1 MFIGID
7 LGTSSVK
14 MILVDHDQ
22 NILATSD
29 SPLTVQNPKDGYS
42 EQNPQEWI
50 NATVECLE
58 SLKNKKPKEL
68 SETISISISGHM
80 HGATLIDKS
89 ANVIRPCILWNDT
102 RSHKECEE
110 FENQSFDV
118 RSISGNITMPGF
130 TAPKIN
136 WLKNNEIES
145 FKKISKVLL
154 PKDFLRCY
162 LTGEYYSEMS
172 DASGTLWLDVKKRQ
186 WSEKLLSC
194 SELDFKHMPTLVE
207 GNEETGTLKNSIKD
221 KFGFNNNVFVVGGAG
236 DNAAAA
242 VGMGIVD
249 QKQSFIS
256 LGTSGVFFT
265 PTQNFLSNTGDAVHS
280 FCHCLP
286 NKWHLMSVMLSASN
300 CLDWICSITNTS
312 ITDALNNVEKYFND
326 PSLVAN
332 SSFFLPYLSG
342 ERTPHNDPHIRGS
355 FHAMKT
361 TTDVTNMQYA
371 VIEGVSFGILD
382 GVNSILKVNDN
393 FEKIFMVGGGSRSSF
408 WIQLLSTLL
417 NKKLSV
423 CDQSEYGA
431 ALGVA
436 RLAMHSDDGIQN
448 KEDIIKEI
456 KIGKSYSPSPNK
468 TDMLLKRY
476 QIWKDLYSTNKNIA
490 SNLISL

>member
-7 LGTSSVK
+7 LGTSSLK
-14 MILVDHDQ
+14 MILVDHEQ

-29 SPLTVQNPKDGYS
+29 SPVTVQNPKDGYS
-42 EQNPQEWI
+42 EQHPEDWI
-50 NATVECLE
+50 NATLECLE
-58 SLKNKKPKEL
+58 NLKSKKPKEFT
-68 SETISISISGHM
+68 ETISIGISGHM

-89 ANVIRPCILWNDT
+89 GDVIRPCILWNDT

-110 FENQSFDV
+110 FESQSIDV

-136 WLKNNEIES
+136 WVKNNEVES
-145 FKKISKVLL
+145 FKKINKVLL
-154 PKDFLRCY
+154 PKDYLRFY

-172 DASGTLWLDVKKRQ
+172 DASGTLWLDVKERK

-194 SELDFKHMPTLVE
+194 SDLDIKHMPTLEE
-207 GNEETGTLKNSIKD
+207 GNQETGILKNSIKD
-221 KFGFNNNVFVVGGAG
+221 KFSFKNNVIVVGGAG

-242 VGMGIVD
+242 AGMGIIN

-300 CLDWICSITNTS
+300 CMDWICSITNTS
-312 ITDALNNVEKYFND
+312 ISDILKNVENYFND
-326 PSLVAN
+326 PSLVSN

-355 FHAMKT
+355 FHSMKT
-361 TTDVTNMQYA
+361 TTDATNLQYA

-393 FEKIFMVGGGSRSSF
+393 FDKIFMVGGGSRSSF
-408 WIQLLSTLL
+408 WIELIASLFQR
-417 NKKLSV
+417 NLSV

-436 RLAMHSDDGIQN
+436 RLAMHVDNNIKDQN
-448 KEDIIKEI
+448 DIIKEI
-456 KIGKSYSPSPNK
+456 KISKEYQPKIDSI
-468 TDMLLKRY
+468 DLLKKRY
-476 QIWKDLYSTNKNIA
+476 TIWKDLYTSNKNIA
-490 SNLISL
+490 STLLA